1 MTEKLTFKTAE
12 EKDWL
17 RVLLREREV
26 SIIFTKKDGT
36 ERKMIC
42 TLSENKIPADF
53 VPKNT
58 KKSEKTEIGEA
69 LAVFDLE
76 KSEWRSFRF
85 DSIKEIR
92 FDL

>member
-1 MTEKLTFKTAE
+1 
-12 EKDWL
+12 
-17 RVLLREREV
+17 
-26 SIIFTKKDGT
+26 
-36 ERKMIC
+36 MIC

>member
-17 RVLLREREV
+17 RVLLGEREV

-42 TLSENKIPADF
+42 TLSENKIPANF

-58 KKSEKTEIGEA
+58 KKSEKTEIGES

-76 KSEWRSFRF
+76 KSDWRSFRF

-92 FDL
+92 FEL